1 MRNPAIKRDHEPLST
16 FLRWVLG
23 KDKNAQ
29 GKNMLTLNHF
39 LALSF
44 ILFSIGVA
52 GVLLRRNILIVLMS
66 LELVFNSVNI
76 SFAAFSYYLQSLSG
90 MIVVVFSITIA
101 AAEVAVG
108 LAILV
113 TVYRRRKTVYVD
125 QLHEMRG

>member
-1 MRNPAIKRDHEPLST
+1 
-16 FLRWVLG
+16 
-23 KDKNAQ
+23 
-29 GKNMLTLNHF
+29 MLTLNHF

-90 MIVVVFSITIA
+90 MVVVVFSITIA

-113 TVYRRRKTVYVD
+113 TVFRRRKTVYVD
-125 QLHEMRG
+125 ELNEMRG

>member
-1 MRNPAIKRDHEPLST
+1 
-16 FLRWVLG
+16 
-23 KDKNAQ
+23 
-29 GKNMLTLNHF
+29 MLTLNHF

-44 ILFSIGVA
+44 ILFSIGLA

-66 LELVFNSVNI
+66 LELVFNAVNI
-76 SFAAFSYYLQSLSG
+76 SFAAFAYYLQSLTG
-90 MIVVVFSITIA
+90 LVVVVFSITIA

-125 QLHEMRG
+125 DLNEMRG